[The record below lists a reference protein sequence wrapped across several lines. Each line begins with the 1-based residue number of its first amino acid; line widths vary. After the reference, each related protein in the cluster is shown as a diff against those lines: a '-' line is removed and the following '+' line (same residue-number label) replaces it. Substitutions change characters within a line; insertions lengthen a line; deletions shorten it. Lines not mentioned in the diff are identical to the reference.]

1 MKEEGVDLVISCIDG
16 NGAVNLA
23 REIKKQG
30 LDAVQVLP
38 NAYNR
43 ALIEENADVLEGS
56 YLFTT
61 FAPFETRP
69 KPEGLKL
76 YDEWIKK
83 TDGRKDENS
92 MVGWINADLFVEG
105 LKAAGPDFTR
115 EKVIDAINAMTDYDA
130 KGLLAGTDW
139 TTAHEED
146 QDCYATLQVKD
157 GKFKPVF
164 GAKGKPFVC
173 FDDSLKKIP
182 AKPQTA

>member
-1 MKEEGVDLVISCIDG
+1 
-16 NGAVNLA
+16 
-23 REIKKQG
+23 
-30 LDAVQVLP
+30 
-38 NAYNR
+38 
-43 ALIEENADVLEGS
+43 VLEGS

-92 MVGWINADLFVEG
+92 MIGWINADLFVEG